1 MTIRE
6 IIQMTNEFPEDKT
19 VPLRLKKEIEKFDG
33 KEKQFLLRLVEGLIV
48 TARNPNDI
56 KIIREEKSK

>member
-33 KEKQFLLRLVEGLIV
+33 KEKQFLLLLVEGLIV

-56 KIIREEKSK
+56 KIIREQFP

>member
-1 MTIRE
+1 MNLEEALAMTQR
-6 IIQMTNEFPEDKT
+6 FPEDKT
-19 VPLRLKKEIEKFDG
+19 VPLRLKKEIEKFEG

-56 KIIREEKSK
+56 KIIREQFP

>member
-56 KIIREEKSK
+56 KIIREQIP

>member
-1 MTIRE
+1 
-6 IIQMTNEFPEDKT
+6 MTNEFPEDKT
-19 VPLRLKKEIEKFDG
+19 VPLRLKKEIEKFEG

-56 KIIREEKSK
+56 KIIREQFP

>member
-19 VPLRLKKEIEKFDG
+19 VPLRLKKEIEKLEG

-48 TARNPNDI
+48 TARTPNDI
-56 KIIREEKSK
+56 KIIREQFP

>member
-19 VPLRLKKEIEKFDG
+19 VPLRLKKEIEKFEG

-56 KIIREEKSK
+56 KIIRDQLP

>member
-6 IIQMTNEFPEDKT
+6 IIQMTNEFQDDKT

-33 KEKQFLLRLVEGLIV
+33 KEKQFLLRLVE
-48 TARNPNDI
+48 
-56 KIIREEKSK
+56 

>member
-19 VPLRLKKEIEKFDG
+19 VPLRLKKEIEKFEG

-56 KIIREEKSK
+56 IIIREQFP

>member
-19 VPLRLKKEIEKFDG
+19 VPLRLKKEIEKFEG
-33 KEKQFLLRLVEGLIV
+33 KEKQFLLRLVEALIV

-56 KIIREEKSK
+56 KIIREQFP

>member
-19 VPLRLKKEIEKFDG
+19 VPLRLKKEIGKNTEITVATDDG
-33 KEKQFLLRLVEGLIV
+33 VYHLMPNRIDFN
-48 TARNPNDI
+48 NP
-56 KIIREEKSK
+56 

>member
-19 VPLRLKKEIEKFDG
+19 VPLRLKKEIEKFEG

-48 TARNPNDI
+48 TARNPNYI
-56 KIIREEKSK
+56 KIIREQFP

>member
-19 VPLRLKKEIEKFDG
+19 VPLRLKKEIEKFEG

-56 KIIREEKSK
+56 KIIRAQFP